1 MSDILIERFERYF
14 RHPDW
19 NHDVLSRGD
28 RAIACTNLRKA
39 LDMLGVHVQVGGADA
54 ELFDETLEA
63 AVTRFQQDLRH
74 RVADGQV
81 GPGTRRLIVS
91 NLLGRFDASIFLRLK
106 RPEGYQAPSVFL
118 SYAWQDSSKVDK
130 LEQWL
135 RDNGVRVIRDQ
146 TFFKAGSSIS
156 ENIRRGIAEADM
168 VIAVFSSNSQN
179 RDWPLLERTI
189 TEEVERQL
197 GRPMLI
203 YVCLDDTPLPSHD
216 PTRLAIRA
224 SAIHLKN
231 VGAQI
236 LHALMGAGLEP
247 EKHEYDENKPL

>member
-1 MSDILIERFERYF
+1 MSDILIKRFERYF

-19 NHDVLSRGD
+19 NHDVLSKGD
-28 RAIACTNLRKA
+28 HATACVNLRTA
-39 LDMLGVHVQVGGADA
+39 LNMLDVHVEVSVSDA

-63 AVTRFQQDLRH
+63 AVRRFQHDFRH

-81 GPGTRRLIVS
+81 GFGTRHLIVS
-91 NLLGRFDASIFLRLK
+91 NLLGRFDASIFLRFR

-118 SYAWQDSSKVDK
+118 SYAWHDSSKVDK

-146 TFFKAGSSIS
+146 TFFEAGSSIP
-156 ENIRRGIAEADM
+156 ENIRRGIAEADK
-168 VIAVFSSNSQN
+168 VIAVFSANSQN
-179 RDWPLLERTI
+179 RNWPLLERTI

-197 GRPMLI
+197 GKSMLI
-203 YVCLDDTPLPSHD
+203 YVCLDDTLLPSHD

-224 SAIHLKN
+224 STIPLKN

-236 LHALMGAGLEP
+236 LHALTGTGLEP
-247 EKHEYDENKPL
+247 VKHEYDENLPL